1 MKAIIV
7 AADRAASYCYR
18 MKVRQHLSLDYSEHN
33 RTSAGSAFHTVKLN
47 SVPGKKAIIVTA
59 DRAASYCYRTKFRQ
73 LFERNRTVAASA
85 FRTVKLNSVPGNESY
100 YRGRRPCR
108 IVLLPYESSPTF
120 KPGL

>member
-1 MKAIIV
+1 M
-7 AADRAASYCYR
+7 
-18 MKVRQHLSLDYSEHN
+18 
-33 RTSAGSAFHTVKLN
+33 
-47 SVPGKKAIIVTA
+47 KAIIVTA

-100 YRGRRPCR
+100 YSGRRPWR

-120 KPGL
+120 ILYGTGTYENGLEL

>member
-1 MKAIIV
+1 M
-7 AADRAASYCYR
+7 
-18 MKVRQHLSLDYSEHN
+18 
-33 RTSAGSAFHTVKLN
+33 
-47 SVPGKKAIIVTA
+47 KAIIVTA

-100 YRGRRPCR
+100 YSGRRPSR

-120 KPGL
+120 ILYGTGTYENGLEL